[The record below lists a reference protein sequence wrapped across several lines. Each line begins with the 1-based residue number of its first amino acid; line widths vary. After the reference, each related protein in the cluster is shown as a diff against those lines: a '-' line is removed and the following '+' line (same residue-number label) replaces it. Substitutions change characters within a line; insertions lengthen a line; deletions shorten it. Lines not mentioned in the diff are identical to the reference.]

1 MPFSVQKMIVSQVNA
16 VNKTTLLKI
25 EKDNFGH
32 RSIKIE
38 WNREGFLKT
47 LYPDPFGKQLSPFIK
62 MFATHKFT
70 LQMNQYI
77 ACFEP
82 L

>member
-38 WNREGFLKT
+38 
-47 LYPDPFGKQLSPFIK
+47 
-62 MFATHKFT
+62 
-70 LQMNQYI
+70 
-77 ACFEP
+77 
-82 L
+82 